1 MRVRTGRRIG
11 VSDPGSDREDHSG
24 IGVLARTVLTM
35 VLTSRAIGR
44 PGRHPRQRC
53 GPGAM
58 VIAMGAFLLVGRLA
72 DRP

>member
-1 MRVRTGRRIG
+1 
-11 VSDPGSDREDHSG
+11 
-24 IGVLARTVLTM
+24 M